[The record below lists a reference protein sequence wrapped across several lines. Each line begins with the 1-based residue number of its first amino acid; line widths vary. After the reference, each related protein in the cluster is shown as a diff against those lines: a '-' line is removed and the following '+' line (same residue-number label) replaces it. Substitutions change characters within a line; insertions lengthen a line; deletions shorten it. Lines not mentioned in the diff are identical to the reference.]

1 MPAVSVAI
9 TAYNSAPWVTEA
21 VRPALDQAMSEIEV
35 IGCDHTSTDDAYAV
49 VAAINGPRLRV
60 YRNSTNLRQV
70 MQRQPLAGFR

>member
-21 VRPALDQAMSEIEV
+21 VRSALDQAMSEIEV
-35 IGCDHTSTDDAYAV
+35 IGCDDASNDAYAV
-49 VAAINGPRLRV
+49 VAAINGPRLRL

-70 MQRQPLAGFR
+70 LQRQPLAGFR